1 MGDIVTSVIWRTTSS
16 LLRSFPSKRGAR
28 SRASTWKNWGG
39 IIVIL
44 SNDGTELGTELILGS
59 GELDLMVIDL
69 ERRLV
74 RVSES
79 WPESVVVE
87 MSLLGFELA
96 TRLNRR
102 VRFISTRVEPR
113 MRRRVNESVGI
124 CMVIIWWT
132 EAFSLLSKT
141 SGTICNPKHSWR
153 IVYNSHGLECS
164 EPSNV
169 VSRCYVVVILVASVY
184 DSRF

>member
-1 MGDIVTSVIWRTTSS
+1 M
-16 LLRSFPSKRGAR
+16 
-28 SRASTWKNWGG
+28 
-39 IIVIL
+39 
-44 SNDGTELGTELILGS
+44 GTELILGS

-124 CMVIIWWT
+124 CMVII
-132 EAFSLLSKT
+132 
-141 SGTICNPKHSWR
+141 
-153 IVYNSHGLECS
+153 
-164 EPSNV
+164 
-169 VSRCYVVVILVASVY
+169 
-184 DSRF
+184 